1 MVQVK
6 VMDLVPF
13 QTPLHMKLII
23 LFLDKLKKGILQ
35 SSSSALISI
44 RSSFPHEL
52 SPPAITA
59 ILISVSKFLAK
70 STIGSP
76 LTHLFMELPSCNP
89 LLVPV
94 LELDE
99 IRVGDFEALYY
110 RVVSMEESTSM
121 SFT

>member
-1 MVQVK
+1 MH
-6 VMDLVPF
+6 
-13 QTPLHMKLII
+13 LHVKLII
-23 LFLDKLKKGILQ
+23 LFLDELKKGILQ

-44 RSSFPHEL
+44 RLSFLHEL

-59 ILISVSKFLAK
+59 ILISASKFLAK

-94 LELDE
+94 LELDK
-99 IRVGDFEALYY
+99 IRVGDFEVLYCGA
-110 RVVSMEESTSM
+110 VSMEENTGT

>member
-6 VMDLVPF
+6 VTDLVPF
-13 QTPLHMKLII
+13 RMHLHVKLII
-23 LFLDKLKKGILQ
+23 LFLDELKKGILQ
-35 SSSSALISI
+35 SSSALISI

-59 ILISVSKFLAK
+59 ILISASKFLAK

-76 LTHLFMELPSCNP
+76 LTRLFMELPSCNP
-89 LLVPV
+89 FLVPV
-94 LELDE
+94 LELGE
-99 IRVGDFEALYY
+99 IGVGNFEPLYCG
-110 RVVSMEESTSM
+110 VVGMEESIGT